1 MTTQTRQPRRSLQ
14 PAIRRCSHPGLT
26 DRAPS
31 RSPAAVLGP
40 APQCRALRAPGW
52 AGPPRTAPGD
62 PPKHSSRPDRGFISS
77 SPTPTLRRRARA
89 APRGTSPPTHRGR
102 RGAAVNGGV
111 AALGAG
117 PGAQRAAS
125 LQPHYL
131 DDRRHRPCVMGVP
144 PSTTCRCCR
153 SGPGVAD
160 ESRFCLRAGGSRPW
174 PPYVLSARRAANRLM
189 SAQLGTSRACAGN
202 ARAGRKPRRS
212 RTPRPR
218 CSGRADVV
226 RSSAVA

>member
-1 MTTQTRQPRRSLQ
+1 MRSWEARWRGRPRRRVARPFGRAGGGGIGPATGVGPRGPWRPVMTTQTRQPRRSLQ

-131 DDRRHRPCVMGVP
+131 DDRRHRPSVMGVP

-153 SGPGVAD
+153 SGPGVAT
-160 ESRFCLRAGGSRPW
+160 SPA
-174 PPYVLSARRAANRLM
+174 SACERAAL
-189 SAQLGTSRACAGN
+189 AHGLHT
-202 ARAGRKPRRS
+202 
-212 RTPRPR
+212 
-218 CSGRADVV
+218 
-226 RSSAVA
+226 